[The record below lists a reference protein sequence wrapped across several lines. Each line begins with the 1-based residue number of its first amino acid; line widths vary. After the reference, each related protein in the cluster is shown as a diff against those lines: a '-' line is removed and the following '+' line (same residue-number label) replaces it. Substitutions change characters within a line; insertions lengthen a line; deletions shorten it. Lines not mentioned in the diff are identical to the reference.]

1 MIHDTMNHTDY
12 VEIIV
17 LLTMCIKIESL
28 SQAFI
33 RVKNVIHRDNL
44 IFFSLKHRLYMV
56 QSNLMGNAWIKFSI
70 TFSVR

>member
-28 SQAFI
+28 SQAF
-33 RVKNVIHRDNL
+33 
-44 IFFSLKHRLYMV
+44 
-56 QSNLMGNAWIKFSI
+56 
-70 TFSVR
+70 SVSKMLFIETI